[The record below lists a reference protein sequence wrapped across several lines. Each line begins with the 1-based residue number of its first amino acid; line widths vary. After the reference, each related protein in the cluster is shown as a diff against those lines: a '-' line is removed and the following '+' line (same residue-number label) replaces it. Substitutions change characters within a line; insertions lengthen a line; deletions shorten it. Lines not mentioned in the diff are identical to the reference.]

1 MMRTTKVLLLS
12 WVMVVLAAQI
22 SFAKN
27 GNIGIYGVVDKV
39 VFEPNEHSPE
49 RIQIWGLFVVPVE
62 MSSGEYR
69 APQQGVLYFKLP
81 PGRESAARKE
91 WAEIKKIAG
100 TGRPIGFAQYWVLD
114 RNDPQAKLH
123 TSLEVQVHQ
132 NGDFGQPDLYPP
144 ERGIVRT
151 NDGNNPDF
159 ECIVTQLK
167 ANASRPAVA
176 GGCREASN

>member
-1 MMRTTKVLLLS
+1 MMRTTNVLLLS
-12 WVMVVLAAQI
+12 WVIVVLTAQI

-69 APQQGVLYFKLP
+69 APQRGVLYFKLP
-81 PGRESAARKE
+81 PGRESAVRKE
-91 WAEIKKIAG
+91 WTEIKKIAG
-100 TGRPIGFAQYWVLD
+100 TGQPIGFAQYWVLD
-114 RNDPQAKLH
+114 RNDPQANLH
-123 TSLEVQVHQ
+123 TSLEVQVHR
-132 NGDFGQPDLYPP
+132 NLDFRQPDLYPP

-151 NDGNNPDF
+151 NDGKNPDF
-159 ECIVTQLK
+159 ECIVTRLK
-167 ANASRPAVA
+167 TNASRPAVA